1 MTIIY
6 SMEYEQ
12 GTSEDTSKGTSRGQ
26 VRGQVVRLLGV
37 MNGELSVR
45 EMMDRMEF
53 KSRDKFI
60 TNYLVPAL
68 ETGLVEMTQPDS
80 FPFLGQPAIRIENFA
95 KNF

>member
-1 MTIIY
+1 MKNYKEGRDPVFKSSPSQFMTVIY

-12 GTSEDTSKGTSRGQ
+12 GTSEDTSKDTSKGTSRGQ

-53 KSRDKFI
+53 FDF
-60 TNYLVPAL
+60 
-68 ETGLVEMTQPDS
+68 
-80 FPFLGQPAIRIENFA
+80 F
-95 KNF
+95 

>member
-1 MTIIY
+1 M
-6 SMEYEQ
+6 S
-12 GTSEDTSKGTSRGQ
+12 
-26 VRGQVVRLLGV
+26 RGQVVRLLGV

>member
-1 MTIIY
+1 MTVIY

-12 GTSEDTSKGTSRGQ
+12 GTSEDTSKDTSKGTSRGQ

-53 KSRDKFI
+53 FDF
-60 TNYLVPAL
+60 
-68 ETGLVEMTQPDS
+68 
-80 FPFLGQPAIRIENFA
+80 F
-95 KNF
+95 

>member
-1 MTIIY
+1 MTVIY

-53 KSRDKFI
+53 FDF
-60 TNYLVPAL
+60 
-68 ETGLVEMTQPDS
+68 
-80 FPFLGQPAIRIENFA
+80 F
-95 KNF
+95 